1 MTHEIE
7 SIKENENERYIQL
20 KQNEQNL
27 ENKNKELLKRI
38 LI

>member
-7 SIKENENERYIQL
+7 SIKENKNEKYIQL

-27 ENKNKELLKRI
+27 ENKNKEILKRI
-38 LI
+38 